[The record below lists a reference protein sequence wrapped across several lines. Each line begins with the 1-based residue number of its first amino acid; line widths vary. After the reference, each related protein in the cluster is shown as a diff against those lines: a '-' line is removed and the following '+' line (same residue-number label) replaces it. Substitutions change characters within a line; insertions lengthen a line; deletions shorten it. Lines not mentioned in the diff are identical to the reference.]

1 MGLVK
6 YQLLPLLLLCWLL
19 WAMSGAVLCVSCAG
33 RLEHLSW
40 ESQGRRSC

>member
-1 MGLVK
+1 MGPVK

-19 WAMSGAVLCVSCAG
+19 WVMSGAVLGVSRAG

-40 ESQGRRSC
+40 ESQGRSGC